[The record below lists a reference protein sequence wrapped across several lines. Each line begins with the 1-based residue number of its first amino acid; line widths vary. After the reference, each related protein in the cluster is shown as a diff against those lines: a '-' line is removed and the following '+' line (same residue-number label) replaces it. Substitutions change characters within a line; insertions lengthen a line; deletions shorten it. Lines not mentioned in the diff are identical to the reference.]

1 MTRSGSMRS
10 YWSMVTNIHK
20 KVSGTNDS
28 EKETRR
34 IIKKLTGVKLNTFP
48 DNKKVRKAIKIFKE
62 RRKKRAKA
70 YQKEVNETRK
80 MLGRK
85 DKITLKDALDLMP
98 EYTIDG
104 ASSEDFPT
112 GESP

>member
-1 MTRSGSMRS
+1 MTRAGSLRS

-20 KVSGTNDS
+20 KVSGTNQS

-34 IIKKLTGVKLNTFP
+34 IIKKLTGVKLRSFP
-48 DNKKVRKAIKIFKE
+48 DNKQVRKAIKIF
-62 RRKKRAKA
+62 RQRKKIRARA

-85 DKITLKDALDLMP
+85 DKLTLVEAFDLMP

-104 ASSEDFPT
+104 TSSEDFPT